1 MDKDYITFHEAFK
14 TELEGL
20 FKPKYTIKL
29 VTKIKYFIKRV
40 FSNIKSYYYDL
51 FYGIEN
57 SVYYFRVIWKDRDW
71 DYEYI
76 LDLLHHKLKRVSVY
90 MDKYGAFKGKE
101 KVILQINN
109 TIKRIESFLNADDI
123 YETKAQDLL
132 REIKNTK
139 DNNIKMMLQR
149 KYFKECL
156 DFEEKQWRKIWE
168 NIKNNG
174 RKWWY

>member
-1 MDKDYITFHEAFK
+1 
-14 TELEGL
+14 
-20 FKPKYTIKL
+20 
-29 VTKIKYFIKRV
+29 
-40 FSNIKSYYYDL
+40 
-51 FYGIEN
+51 
-57 SVYYFRVIWKDRDW
+57 
-71 DYEYI
+71 
-76 LDLLHHKLKRVSVY
+76 

-101 KVILQINN
+101 KVVLQINN